1 MGCDWSPTG
10 EEFVSGSYDRTVRLW
25 KRDAGKS
32 RDVYHTKRM
41 QRYVP
46 PYWYTVSQLMQQRL

>member
-10 EEFVSGSYDRTVRLW
+10 EEIVSGSYDRTVRIW
-25 KRDAGKS
+25 NRDQGRA

-41 QRYVP
+41 QRYVFACWEVVNL
-46 PYWYTVSQLMQQRL
+46 Y